1 MINNEVFDTIVPLF
15 VIIKFYAGGA
25 NDYLSVGP
33 LDEKVSRQGYLC
45 YLFKLFRCSG
55 AAVQYIV
62 AALL

>member
-33 LDEKVSRQGYLC
+33 LDEKVSR
-45 YLFKLFRCSG
+45 
-55 AAVQYIV
+55 
-62 AALL
+62 